1 MNFFLLADTPVCL
14 NVILLLSVRP
24 VCLIGIINHRISIVN
39 HKLNFEVFK
48 IETHEATCA
57 RTREHTGENLQSN
70 GSCFYTS
77 YKFEIN
83 VL

>member
-1 MNFFLLADTPVCL
+1 MTKPQV
-14 NVILLLSVRP
+14 
-24 VCLIGIINHRISIVN
+24 
-39 HKLNFEVFK
+39 KVFK
-48 IETHEATCA
+48 IEARICA
-57 RTREHTGENLQSN
+57 RTREHTGEDIQAN